1 MLFMERG
8 VVLLCYEGRMDR
20 TDEIFLH
27 WSCPLYDLGFYLF
40 IYFYTEFFFY
50 FGVSPVMW
58 QQFKADNG
66 FNGGKILKVVPLV

>member
-8 VVLLCYEGRMDR
+8 VVLLCYEGGMDR

-40 IYFYTEFFFY
+40 IYLLSGFY
-50 FGVSPVMW
+50 FGVTPVMM
-58 QQFKADNG
+58 QFKADNG
-66 FNGGKILKVVPLV
+66 F